1 MIEAIRGKLLA
12 KEPMYVRVDVNGIGY
27 GVHVPVSTYERL
39 GQPGS
44 EVQLYTYLHV
54 REELLQLYGFHEARQ
69 RGLFAMLLSVSGV
82 GPRIALGILSVL
94 SVDEF
99 RRAIKSDDVRVLT
112 SIPGVGKKTAQRVV
126 LELRERLP
134 AGVAREEE
142 TGAGPP
148 RGQLESEAVAAL
160 ISLGSRSTEAARAV
174 REAREQ
180 LGSEARLEDIV
191 KFALKHL

>member
-1 MIEAIRGKLLA
+1 MIEAIRGKLLS
-12 KEPMYVRVDVNGIGY
+12 KEPMYVRVDVNGLGY

-39 GQPGS
+39 GEPGS

-54 REELLQLYGFHEARQ
+54 REDLLQLYGFHEARQ
-69 RGLFAMLLSVSGV
+69 RGLFAILLSVSGV

-99 RRAIKSDDVRVLT
+99 SRAIESDDVRVLT

-134 AGVAREEE
+134 AVAGREVR
-142 TGAGPP
+142 AGEPQ
-148 RGQLESEAVAAL
+148 GQLESDAVAAL
-160 ISLGSRSTEAARAV
+160 VSLGSKSPEAARVV

-180 LGSEARLEDIV
+180 LGNEARLEDIV
-191 KFALKHL
+191 KFALRHL